1 MINKT
6 DIENAE
12 RFKFKLNFEYNKNK
26 LHFILVV
33 EGGKKMKQQ
42 EIFSLNFDKN
52 ILKNR
57 FSVENEKTTI
67 FNTLVTEYE
76 FKFDEL
82 KILSEMIEYLFRY
95 NFIKWNIKKNISKS
109 MITAREIFISKERFT
124 QMLDKK
130 YICENYKL
138 QDA

>member
-124 QMLDKK
+124 QMLYKR
-130 YICENYKL
+130 YICENSKL